1 MKDITLMP
9 MEPSDIEQLIKAGI
23 PDAKIE
29 LIDLVGDKD
38 HWAATITSS
47 EFVGKTKIQQHQIV
61 YKALGDMMG
70 GPLHALQ
77 LTTQA
82 PK

>member
-1 MKDITLMP
+1 
-9 MEPSDIEQLIKAGI
+9 MEPSEIEKLIKTGI
-23 PDAKIE
+23 PDAVID
-29 LIDLVGDKD
+29 LTDLVGDKD

-47 EFVGKTKIQQHQIV
+47 EFIGKTKLQQHQIV
-61 YKALGDMMG
+61 YKALGASMG

>member
-1 MKDITLMP
+1 MP
-9 MEPSDIEQLIKAGI
+9 MEPADIEQLIKSGI
-23 PDAKIE
+23 PDAQID
-29 LIDLVGDKD
+29 LTDLVGDKD
-38 HWAATITSS
+38 HWAATVISA
-47 EFVGKTKIQQHQIV
+47 EFIGKTKLQQHQIV
-61 YKALGDMMG
+61 YKALGATMG

>member
-1 MKDITLMP
+1 MP
-9 MEPSDIEQLIKAGI
+9 MEAEDIEKLIKTGI
-23 PDAKIE
+23 PDAVVE
-29 LIDLVGDKD
+29 LADLVGDKD
-38 HWAATITSS
+38 HWSARITSA
-47 EFVGKTKIQQHQIV
+47 EFVGKSKVQQHQIV
-61 YKALGDMMG
+61 YKALGAYLG

>member
-1 MKDITLMP
+1 MA
-9 MEPSDIEQLIKAGI
+9 MESSEIEKLIKAGI
-23 PDAKIE
+23 PDAE
-29 LIDLVGDKD
+29 VDLTDLVGDKD

-47 EFVGKTKIQQHQIV
+47 AFIGKTKLQQHQIV
-61 YKALGDMMG
+61 YKALGAHMG